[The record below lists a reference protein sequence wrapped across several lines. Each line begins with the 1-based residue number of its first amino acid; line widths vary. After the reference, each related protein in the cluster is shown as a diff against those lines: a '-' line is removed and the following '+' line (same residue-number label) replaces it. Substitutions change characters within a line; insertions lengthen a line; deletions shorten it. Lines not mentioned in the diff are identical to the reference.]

1 MYVDMARFTHSQTG
15 LVSCGGYTTP
25 TSSSCV
31 TFSQGSWAPSHTLQ
45 VCRYVVCRYV

>member
-1 MYVDMARFTHSQTG
+1 MTRFTHTQTG

-45 VCRYVVCRYV
+45 V